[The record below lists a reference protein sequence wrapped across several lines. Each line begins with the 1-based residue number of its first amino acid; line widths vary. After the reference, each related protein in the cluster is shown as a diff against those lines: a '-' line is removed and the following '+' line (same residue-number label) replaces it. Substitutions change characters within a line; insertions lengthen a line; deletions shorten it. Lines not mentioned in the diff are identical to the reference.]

1 MEGKKPVKMK
11 RRLHMTKEER
21 VEDDEHHKQ
30 CFRMTFSR
38 LGKNDIRRDYVL
50 MYDNVMNSSDPGFVA
65 NFFKEF
71 CTATCLM
78 QDGVPTCLFNIP
90 PLYIHGSDEVAQ
102 RMSGVIERYPDSV
115 CRLLSSRI
123 VRKYNQSGSEIV
135 LVTRFQGNEVKVEE
149 DGSKVKVLGHDMI
162 LTKTLYLDE
171 DLRIKGLT
179 VVACLN

>member
-1 MEGKKPVKMK
+1 MIFSISSENEETSKELMVEEKKPLKMK

-21 VEDDEHHKQ
+21 LVDDEHHKQ

-50 MYDNVMNSSDPGFVA
+50 MLDNVMNSSDPALVT

-71 CTATCLM
+71 CTHTCLM

-90 PLYIHGSDEVAQ
+90 PLYIRGSDGVAQ
-102 RMSGVIERYPDSV
+102 RMSGVIERYPDFI

-123 VRKYNQSGSEIV
+123 VRKYNQSGCEIIMV
-135 LVTRFQGNEVKVEE
+135 SRFQGNEVGVEE
-149 DGSKVKVLGHDMI
+149 G
-162 LTKTLYLDE
+162 
-171 DLRIKGLT
+171 
-179 VVACLN
+179 